1 MGINIQILGD
11 KLRRKE
17 DYRKFIA
24 NEKGSQEYWKVL
36 GRGLVDCNV
45 TQLKLS
51 GPHPSPYGNK

>member
-36 GRGLVDCNV
+36 GKGLVDCNV

-51 GPHPSPYGNK
+51 DPHCSPHGNK

>member
-24 NEKGSQEYWKVL
+24 NEKGSQEY
-36 GRGLVDCNV
+36 
-45 TQLKLS
+45 
-51 GPHPSPYGNK
+51 

>member
-36 GRGLVDCNV
+36 GRGLVDCNLI
-45 TQLKLS
+45 QLKLS
-51 GPHPSPYGNK
+51 DPDPSPHGYK